1 MRYEIALFYRKC
13 FLRIVSETKK
23 EQSQTGEL
31 KHRVWLILD
40 DHRTRNRSKFGWR
53 RRRRAKA

>member
-1 MRYEIALFYRKC
+1 MKSLCFIENV

-31 KHRVWLILD
+31 KHRVWLIVD
-40 DHRTRNRSKFGWR
+40 DHRTRKRSKFGWR
-53 RRRRAKA
+53 KRRSRAKA